1 MDMLDDVENAFAKLL
16 WNPEMKQFVLKNKYC
31 THCSKQSHY
40 YCDVKTSR
48 QWSFQQE
55 LAYFKIVSI
64 TNNPISSQLNLSP
77 SLSFLRY

>member
-1 MDMLDDVENAFAKLL
+1 MDMLDDIENAFAKLI

-40 YCDVKTSR
+40 FCDKKTSR
-48 QWSFQQE
+48 AWAFQQE

-64 TNNPISSQLNLSP
+64 SET
-77 SLSFLRY
+77 SLFI